1 MGLLD
6 GQLAQ
11 AIYDGFKGKLLK
23 GSLRR
28 EVIGDSSGLDEL
40 GDPVAAQPTTWG
52 IQGFTD
58 EYSDF
63 FKAQAGI
70 PTSDLKVCIFG
81 KSLPAGVRP
90 QKDDKVSFVQ
100 AGVST
105 WYQLRKATTDPA
117 TALWTCQ
124 GYVIPAPA

>member
-1 MGLLD
+1 MGILD

-11 AIYDGFKGKLLK
+11 AVYDGFKGRLLK
-23 GSLRR
+23 GTLRR

-40 GDPVAAQPTTWG
+40 GDAVAPEPVSWG
-52 IQGFTD
+52 AQGFTD

-70 PTSDLKVCIFG
+70 PTTDLKVCIFA

-90 QKDDKVSFVQ
+90 QKDDKVSLTQ
-100 AGVST
+100 AGVTT
-105 WYQLRKATTDPA
+105 WYQVRKVMTDPA

-124 GYVIPAPA
+124 SFVCQAPT